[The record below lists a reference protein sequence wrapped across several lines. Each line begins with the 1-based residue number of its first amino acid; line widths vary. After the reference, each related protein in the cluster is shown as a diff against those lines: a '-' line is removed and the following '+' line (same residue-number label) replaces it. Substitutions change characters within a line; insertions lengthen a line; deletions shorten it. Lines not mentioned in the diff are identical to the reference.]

1 MPICCVGLGRM
12 PFGHALERLPFINAA
27 FETRRLEIMDAGLT
41 PDRQRERYDAL
52 PRECSAT
59 KDR

>member
-1 MPICCVGLGRM
+1 M